1 MFSST
6 GLHPKHSI
14 QDVRFMKITMAKQL
28 LKTPCM
34 IPTQSQWKGKQYV
47 SIPTWT
53 RSAQWS
59 NSATLCLLQ
68 KLGNRHTKQCTF
80 SSLLNKL
87 KHTFQDLLGH
97 LFLRN
102 DREECFFINWTII
115 LLHVYH
121 GEFYR
126 NLAALWECLLTV
138 YLLFLKRRLF

>member
-1 MFSST
+1 
-6 GLHPKHSI
+6 
-14 QDVRFMKITMAKQL
+14 MKITMAKQL

-34 IPTQSQWKGKQYV
+34 TPMRSQWKGRQYD

-53 RSAQWS
+53 RSAQWY
-59 NSATLCLLQ
+59 NAAILCLLQ
-68 KLGNRHTKQCTF
+68 KLGNRHTEQCTF

-102 DREECFFINWTII
+102 GREERFFINWTII

-126 NLAALWECLLTV
+126 ISAALWECLLTV

>member
-6 GLHPKHSI
+6 GLHPKHST
-14 QDVRFMKITMAKQL
+14 QDVQFMKITMAKQL
-28 LKTPCM
+28 LRTPCM
-34 IPTQSQWKGKQYV
+34 TPMRNRWKGRPCDL
-47 SIPTWT
+47 IPTWT
-53 RSAQWS
+53 QFAQWY
-59 NSATLCLLQ
+59 NVANLCLLQ
-68 KLGNRHTKQCTF
+68 KPGNWHTKQCTF

-97 LFLRN
+97 LFLKN

-121 GEFYR
+121 GEFCR
-126 NLAALWECLLTV
+126 NSAALWECLLTV